1 VSRSWINLEEQGER
15 LAPYN
20 LIALRHEI
28 KESQQ
33 ALNEKRYQMYISNLD
48 ATKLTDIQ
56 RTKLLFSDIEDD
68 NENGDCIFV
77 VGSSKAIQYR
87 LPKAVELYKQGRANK
102 ILFSGG
108 VKWNG
113 SDLTEAVALKKEA
126 IALGVAEN
134 DILIEDKSLHTLE
147 NVLASLLVLDR
158 EFHLFKIKRLLVVTT
173 SYHMKRLHLTLKTYM
188 PNWITYTL
196 CSAED
201 NNTRKDNWY
210 KSELGRKRVQDESA
224 KLIKYVKQEALCDIK
239 IDI

>member
-1 VSRSWINLEEQGER
+1 
-15 LAPYN
+15 
-20 LIALRHEI
+20 
-28 KESQQ
+28 
-33 ALNEKRYQMYISNLD
+33 MYISDLEVERLSD
-48 ATKLTDIQ
+48 TQ
-56 RTKLLFSDIEDD
+56 MTKLLFSDIEDD

-87 LPKAVELYKQGRANK
+87 LPKAVELYKQGRASK

-113 SDLTEAVALKKEA
+113 SEFSEAVSLKREA
-126 IALGVAEN
+126 ISLGVPEK

-158 EFHLFKIKRLLVVTT
+158 EFHLYRIKRVLVVTT

-188 PNWITYTL
+188 PDWIKYTL
-196 CSAED
+196 CPGED
-201 NNTRKDNWY
+201 NNTRKDNWFL
-210 KSELGRKRVQDESA
+210 SELGRSRVQAESS
-224 KLIKYVKQEALCDIK
+224 KLIKYIKQGALCDKK